1 MTKDS
6 ARPDN
11 AFEQDQKRTDRKNK
25 TNIEREM
32 VRRFKR
38 K

>member
-25 TNIEREM
+25 TNIERE
-32 VRRFKR
+32 RLRGK
-38 K
+38 KQT